1 MMYVLC
7 DQEFFVCGF
16 DVEGLL
22 SRAVLVLQHA
32 GLEQGVGAW
41 AVQNNKGEVWL
52 ECSHAIQGHAK

>member
-1 MMYVLC
+1 MY
-7 DQEFFVCGF
+7 GF